1 MPTITIH
8 NGGPGA
14 INVTEASGQVT
25 TMGEGTS
32 NVFQSPLHVRD
43 LGAEPAEPAEPIGPT
58 AEPTPTP
65 STGAPVDLGGNNLGA
80 ADATVAGLATVT
92 KAPTET
98 TDPADTASVK

>member
-25 TMGEGTS
+25 TMGEGTH
-32 NVFQSPLHVRD
+32 NVFQSPLHILD
-43 LGAEPAEPAEPIGPT
+43 LDANTEPAGPT
-58 AEPTPTP
+58 TDPTP
-65 STGAPVDLGGNNLGA
+65 STDASADLGGNKLGA
-80 ADATVAGLATVT
+80 ADATVAGSASVT

-98 TDPADTASVK
+98 TDSADTASVE